1 MKGAAVRRREKDSD
15 SPSPVGAP
23 IIVVWGPTGAPGRT
37 TVAVGLASALVA
49 LGSQRALLVD
59 ADLSRGTVAAHLGAE
74 PGGATIASACALRP
88 PAGGLI
94 TPRHL
99 QRPRKDGPWLLA
111 GLVRP
116 RQGSAVDPSALG
128 GLLGDLRAHCD
139 IMVVDV
145 GAALPPEPRG
155 DGHAACLGAA
165 DLVLAVCTAS
175 PIGLGDFLIQAPALV
190 EALHEQTLDHVR
202 VLLNHAEPAHAP
214 RYRTEIERALG
225 LPVIGHLPHDHG
237 AVRQALAARRG
248 LAQAAPR
255 TPIAASLLHVAER
268 VGAAAVE
275 RRRETDPWASQ
286 DQSGP
291 ELAGRSPGAADDSR
305 ERRDEGWDARY

>member
-1 MKGAAVRRREKDSD
+1 VRRREKDSD
-15 SPSPVGAP
+15 SPGPREAP

-49 LGSQRALLVD
+49 LGSQRTLLVD
-59 ADLSRGTVAAHLGAE
+59 ADLSRGTVAAHLGGE

-88 PAGGLI
+88 PAGGSI

-128 GLLGDLRAHCD
+128 GLLGDLRVHCD

-145 GAALPPEPRG
+145 GAALPPESRG

-165 DLVLAVCTAS
+165 DIVLAVCTAS
-175 PIGLGDFLIQAPALV
+175 PVGLGDFLIQAPALV
-190 EALHEQTLDHVR
+190 EALHEQTLNHVR
-202 VLLNHAEPAHAP
+202 VLLNHAEPAQTP
-214 RYRTEIERALG
+214 RYRAEIERALG
-225 LPVIGHLPHDHG
+225 MPVIGHLPHDHA

-248 LAQAAPR
+248 LAQATPR

-275 RRRETDPWASQ
+275 RRRATDPWASQ

-291 ELAGRSPGAADDSR
+291 ERAGRSPGAADDSR
-305 ERRDEGWDARY
+305 ERRNEGWDARY